1 MKKRLILWILT
12 LCTCTALLSSCGK
25 NDAELAAADL
35 LDRCIACDTEA
46 VAAVMG
52 YDILSLTDIERY
64 TLARMQYSIVSS
76 EQFDSSRWNVTFDTN
91 LFDIMSLLN
100 VAMLYTYASSEPFD
114 SNRWMLQMLNTEQ
127 AARASFRA
135 VLPLIAGEDGS
146 FTVDTDR
153 IGVDVRDALSGG
165 AYSWYD
171 AYQKT
176 FAEETEPAESEN
188 P

>member
-1 MKKRLILWILT
+1 MKKRLILWILV

-25 NDAELAAADL
+25 NEAERAAAEL

-52 YDILSLTDIERY
+52 YDILSLTDIEQY
-64 TLARMQYSIVSS
+64 TLARMQYNIVSS
-76 EQFDSSRWNVTFDTN
+76 EQFDRSRWNVTFDTN

-100 VAMLYTYASSEPFD
+100 DAMLYTYASSASEPFD

-135 VLPLIAGEDGS
+135 VLPLIVGEDGS

-153 IGVDVRDALSGG
+153 IGDDVRDALSGG

-176 FAEETEPAESEN
+176 FAADTEPAE
-188 P
+188 